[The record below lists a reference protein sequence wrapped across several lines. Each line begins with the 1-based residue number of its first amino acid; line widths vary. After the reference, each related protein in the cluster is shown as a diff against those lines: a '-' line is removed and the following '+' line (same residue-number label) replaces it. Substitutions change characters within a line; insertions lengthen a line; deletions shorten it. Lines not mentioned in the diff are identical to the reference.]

1 VVNGH
6 LEDSLRHEIESY
18 LESRLSSVKQEI
30 TTLQSLVNESL
41 STFLERQSDV
51 QLEGSLV
58 ASITEHL
65 HAAHER
71 GIEQAASESSR
82 AKASSDMAI
91 VKSAISEINEQ
102 KSQAEILKAL
112 VNRASS
118 FAPRVAFF
126 VVKGDQ
132 ANGWRGRGFEG
143 DVGDRAIQ
151 QISLPLS
158 ADTVVGSAAKALT
171 TWSGGP
177 GSHTEDHLLLKR
189 LGEEPPQRIVAI
201 PLVVRGRAVA
211 VLYAD
216 SAGLDSES
224 INLEALET
232 LVTVSGMA
240 VELLSIS
247 RAAAPKRAAAEEAAP
262 APVEAM
268 PVEPAPQSSYTP
280 SSEYE
285 FAPQVAAPEPA
296 YEATPEPSFQP
307 IPEPSFEAVPEPA
320 FSGADT
326 IQSYEAQPAEVGSMM
341 DSAVVEEATTPAAY
355 ATENSGVA
363 FEEPQQMWT
372 ATPVEEPAAAPSR
385 RRFGQD
391 AELPVEVGDDEERR
405 LHNDARRFARLLISE
420 IKLYNEQKV
429 AEGRVEHDLY
439 DRLREYIDRSRE
451 MYDKR
456 VKDEVSRR
464 YDYFHGELVNTL
476 AEGDVSKLGA
486 NYPGPTVNA

>member
-6 LEDSLRHEIESY
+6 LEDSLRREIESY
-18 LESRLSSVKQEI
+18 LETRMGAVKQEI
-30 TTLQSLVNESL
+30 TTLQSLLNESL
-41 STFLERQSDV
+41 SNFLERHADV
-51 QLEGSLV
+51 QMEGSML

-71 GIEQAASESSR
+71 GVELAASESSR

-126 VVKGDQ
+126 VIKGEQ
-132 ANGWRGRGFEG
+132 ASGWRGRGFEG
-143 DVGDRAIQ
+143 SVGDEAIQ
-151 QISLPLS
+151 EISFS
-158 ADTVVGSAAKALT
+158 VNADTVVGSAAKQLA

-177 GSHTEDHLLLKR
+177 GSHSEDHLILNR
-189 LGEEPPQRIVAI
+189 LGEETARRIVAI
-201 PLVVRGRAVA
+201 PLKVRGRAVA

-240 VELLSIS
+240 VELLSAA
-247 RAAAPKRAAAEEAAP
+247 RGAAAPKRAVEEAP
-262 APVEAM
+262 APVEQSQ
-268 PVEPAPQSSYTP
+268 PSPSSYEPT
-280 SSEYE
+280 SEYT
-285 FAPQVAAPEPA
+285 PEP
-296 YEATPEPSFQP
+296 EPEPESTPEPSFSGAETIENYQP
-307 IPEPSFEAVPEPA
+307 AHEETPSYEQAPVEPASFVEAV
-320 FSGADT
+320 
-326 IQSYEAQPAEVGSMM
+326 
-341 DSAVVEEATTPAAY
+341 
-355 ATENSGVA
+355 
-363 FEEPQQMWT
+363 
-372 ATPVEEPAAAPSR
+372 PVEEPAGMFEDSSATAEPPSVAGEEPPAWTPAPVEAAGTPR
-385 RRFGQD
+385 RRYGQD
-391 AELPVEVGDDEERR
+391 QELPVEVQGDEERR

-429 AEGRVEHDLY
+429 TEGRIEHDLY

-456 VKDEVSRR
+456 VKAEVASR

-476 AEGDVSKLGA
+476 AEGDESKLGA
-486 NYPGPTVNA
+486 NYPGATVHV

>member
-6 LEDSLRHEIESY
+6 LEDSLRREIESY
-18 LESRLSSVKQEI
+18 LESRLSAVKQEI
-30 TTLQSLVNESL
+30 TTLQSLLNESL
-41 STFLERQSDV
+41 SNFLDRQTDA
-51 QLEGSLV
+51 QMTEGSLI
-58 ASITEHL
+58 AAITEHL

-71 GIEQAASESSR
+71 GVELAASESSR

-91 VKSAISEINEQ
+91 VKSAIAEINDQ
-102 KSQAEILKAL
+102 KSQADILKAL

-126 VVKGDQ
+126 VIKGEQ
-132 ANGWRGRGFEG
+132 ATGWRGRGFEG
-143 DVGDRAIQ
+143 TVGDDAIQ

-158 ADTVVGSAAKALT
+158 ADTVIGSAARGLD

-177 GSHTEDHLLLKR
+177 GSHSEDHVLLNR
-189 LGEEPPQRIVAI
+189 LSEEPAQRIVAI

-240 VELLSIS
+240 VELLSAS
-247 RAAAPKRAAAEEAAP
+247 RTAPKKVAEPAP
-262 APVEAM
+262 APA
-268 PVEPAPQSSYTP
+268 PEPEPESAYAPTSEYAA
-280 SSEYE
+280 SSEY
-285 FAPQVAAPEPA
+285 AAEPPA
-296 YEATPEPSFQP
+296 S
-307 IPEPSFEAVPEPA
+307 EPA
-320 FSGADT
+320 FSGAET
-326 IQSYEAQPAEVGSMM
+326 IESYQPEPMPVESDSFVEAV
-341 DSAVVEEATTPAAY
+341 
-355 ATENSGVA
+355 
-363 FEEPQQMWT
+363 
-372 ATPVEEPAAAPSR
+372 PVEEPSGVFEDTPEPVEETPAWTAPAEPAPAAPR
-385 RRFGQD
+385 RRYGQD
-391 AELPVEVGDDEERR
+391 QELPVEVHGDEERR

-429 AEGRVEHDLY
+429 AEGRSEHDLY

-456 VKDEVSRR
+456 VKAEVASR

-476 AEGDVSKLGA
+476 AEGDVSKLGS
-486 NYPGPTVNA
+486 NYPGATVNA